1 MRQSLNAQYCSRRTK
16 VVLEGPWGCGA
27 VLGNTAESDFYDL
40 IIFVDLSNSDST
52 GFRGG
57 NATRQRGST
66 LHRDRYRGIVTV
78 LARYRALVKAASL
91 IDKFA

>member
-1 MRQSLNAQYCSRRTK
+1 MHNIARDGRKSFLRGLG
-16 VVLEGPWGCGA
+16 VVGLF
-27 VLGNTAESDFYDL
+27 LGNTAESDFYDL